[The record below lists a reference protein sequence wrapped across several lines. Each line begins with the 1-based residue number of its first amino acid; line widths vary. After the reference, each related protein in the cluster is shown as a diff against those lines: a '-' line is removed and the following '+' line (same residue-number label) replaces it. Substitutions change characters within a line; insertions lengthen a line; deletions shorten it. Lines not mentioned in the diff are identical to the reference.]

1 MLYLILQMASLLAV
15 CAAIFF
21 GVGWATRRWME
32 KSDPWRVPMRRAKS
46 EEGHAA
52 VESLQNNLKQVSDEL
67 ANRNSEVREHLKRQV
82 QAEGLLKASEET
94 VTQLRSEISRIQSLY
109 DSQQTRIEQLLERIV
124 ELETLIDS
132 QNRVS
137 ENDRA
142 TWQQRVAEL
151 EQQLS
156 AALMPLLEAEP
167 TAMVAA
173 PTSTSPSA
181 PNKPAPAPAAAPIV
195 DAFDPDEFEEEE
207 EVHLEFEAVPEKP
220 KPISKP
226 TVEVHSKSIP
236 LELLTPLAPVS
247 APSESKIDETHE
259 ILERMERLERQLG
272 EKAATINRKDEAM
285 ESELKS
291 RLNSL
296 EDMVLNLRAESEMAL
311 LAQLDFQT
319 RSAESESMERRK
331 WEDLENELELRI
343 SQLEREL
350 SGVKHADM
358 LVSEISDQVE
368 EKLKEQLASLSTE
381 VSEIKGMQHRDE
393 QLMGNLD
400 RLQDSLQKLGIRI
413 EEEHASV
420 PDSVLREMEELTGDI
435 LSNVPAA
442 ATAKGSLPLAKR
454 SPAVDEVAKIRE
466 RFEKA
471 SESVQELLKEKDETI
486 RALDHKIHEMA
497 RKLDPAL
504 VGKDDLQLIKG
515 IGPYIKRTL
524 EKEFGIASFKQIAQ
538 LTATEIA
545 VISERLF
552 FKNKIQRE
560 EWIAQ
565 AIELHEK
572 KYDERLTPTV
582 EF

>member
-46 EEGHAA
+46 EEDHAA

-67 ANRNSEVREHLKRQV
+67 ANRNSEVREHLKRQT

-94 VTQLRSEISRIQSLY
+94 VTQLRSEVSRFQSLY
-109 DSQQTRIEQLLERIV
+109 DSQQTRIEELLERIV

-142 TWQQRVAEL
+142 TWQQRVADL

-167 TAMVAA
+167 TTIAAA
-173 PTSTSPSA
+173 PTSVSA
-181 PNKPAPAPAAAPIV
+181 PAPKPAPTPVAAPIV
-195 DAFDPDEFEEEE
+195 DAFDPEEFEEDED
-207 EVHLEFEAVPEKP
+207 VRLEFEVVPEKR

-226 TVEVHSKSIP
+226 TVEIHSKTIP
-236 LELLTPLAPVS
+236 LELLTPLAPIS
-247 APSESKIDETHE
+247 APSEGKIDESHE

-272 EKAATINRKDEAM
+272 EKAATINKKDEAM
-285 ESELKS
+285 ELELKS

-311 LAQLDFQT
+311 LAQLDFQS

-442 ATAKGSLPLAKR
+442 ATAMSTLPLATR

-497 RKLDPAL
+497 KKLDPAL

>member
-1 MLYLILQMASLLAV
+1 MLYLILQMASLLGV

-32 KSDPWRVPMRRAKS
+32 KSDPWRVPLRRAKS
-46 EEGHAA
+46 EESHAA
-52 VESLQNNLKQVSDEL
+52 LESLQNNLKQVSDEL
-67 ANRNSEVREHLKRQV
+67 ANRNVEVREHLKRQV

-94 VTQLRSEISRIQSLY
+94 VTQLRAEISRFQSLY
-109 DSQQTRIEQLLERIV
+109 DAQQTRIEELLERIV

-142 TWQQRVAEL
+142 TWQQRVTEL

-167 TAMVAA
+167 AAA
-173 PTSTSPSA
+173 PAAATTSPT
-181 PNKPAPAPAAAPIV
+181 PAPMPVAAPIV
-195 DAFDPDEFEEEE
+195 DTLEDEFEDEEDIK
-207 EVHLEFEAVPEKP
+207 LEFEAVAEKP
-220 KPISKP
+220 KPVAQPI
-226 TVEVHSKSIP
+226 VEVHSKTIP
-236 LELLTPLAPVS
+236 LELLTPLMPQNEPAP
-247 APSESKIDETHE
+247 AKIDDASE

-272 EKAATINRKDEAM
+272 EKVANTNNKDEAI

-291 RLNSL
+291 RLNAL

-311 LAQLDFQT
+311 LAQLDFQS
-319 RSAESESMERRK
+319 RSAESEILERRK

-358 LVSEISDQVE
+358 LVSEISEQVE
-368 EKLKEQLASLSTE
+368 EKLKEQLVNLSTE
-381 VSEIKGMQHRDE
+381 VSQIKGMQHRDE
-393 QLMGNLD
+393 ELMGNLD

-413 EEEHASV
+413 EEDHASV

-442 ATAKGSLPLAKR
+442 SPLTTLPIAPR
-454 SPAVDEVAKIRE
+454 SQAVDEVAKIRD

-471 SESVQELLKEKDETI
+471 SESVQELLKEKDATI

-497 RKLDPAL
+497 KKLDPAL

-524 EKEFGIASFKQIAQ
+524 EKEFGISSFKQIAQ

-560 EWIAQ
+560 DWIAQ

-572 KYDERLTPTV
+572 KYDERLTPTI

>member
-1 MLYLILQMASLLAV
+1 MLYLILQMTSLLAV

-21 GVGWATRRWME
+21 GVGWTTRRWIE
-32 KSDPWRVPMRRAKS
+32 KRDPWRVPMRRAKS
-46 EEGHAA
+46 EDNHAA

-67 ANRNSEVREHLKRQV
+67 ANRNSEVREHLKKQV
-82 QAEGLLKASEET
+82 QAEGLLKSSEET
-94 VTQLRSEISRIQSLY
+94 VTQLRAEISRFQSLY
-109 DSQQTRIEQLLERIV
+109 DSQQTRIEELLERIV
-124 ELETLIDS
+124 ELEALIDS

-142 TWQQRVAEL
+142 TWQQRVSEL
-151 EQQLS
+151 EKQLS
-156 AALMPLLEAEP
+156 AAVMPMLEAQP
-167 TAMVAA
+167 T
-173 PTSTSPSA
+173 TL
-181 PNKPAPAPAAAPIV
+181 APAPAIEAE
-195 DAFDPDEFEEEE
+195 EFEDEEDLK
-207 EVHLEFEAVPEKP
+207 VEFEAVPEKP
-220 KPISKP
+220 KPVTKP
-226 TVEVHSKSIP
+226 IVEVHSKTIP
-236 LELLTPLAPVS
+236 LELLTPLAPLNVS
-247 APSESKIDETHE
+247 PTQTEIDDSHE
-259 ILERMERLERQLG
+259 ILERMEKLERQ
-272 EKAATINRKDEAM
+272 DEAI
-285 ESELKS
+285 ESGLKS
-291 RLNSL
+291 RINSL

-311 LAQLDFQT
+311 LAQLEFQS
-319 RSAESESMERRK
+319 RSAEMESLERRK

-358 LVSEISDQVE
+358 LVSEISEQVE

-442 ATAKGSLPLAKR
+442 TSTMGTLPLAPR
-454 SPAVDEVAKIRE
+454 SPAVDEVVKIRD

-471 SESVQELLKEKDETI
+471 SESVQELLREKDATI

-497 RKLDPAL
+497 KKLDPAL

>member
-1 MLYLILQMASLLAV
+1 MLYLILQMASLLGV

-32 KSDPWRVPMRRAKS
+32 KSDSWRVPMRRAKS
-46 EEGHAA
+46 EESQAA

-94 VTQLRSEISRIQSLY
+94 VTQLRAEISRFQLLY
-109 DSQQTRIEQLLERIV
+109 DSQQTRIEELLERIV

-142 TWQQRVAEL
+142 TWQQRVSEL

-167 TAMVAA
+167 AAA
-173 PTSTSPSA
+173 PAASPST
-181 PNKPAPAPAAAPIV
+181 PTPTLTPAPAPIA
-195 DAFDPDEFEEEE
+195 DSLEDEFEDEKDIK
-207 EVHLEFEAVPEKP
+207 LEFEAVVEKP
-220 KPISKP
+220 KPVTKP
-226 TVEVHSKSIP
+226 IVEVHSKTIP
-236 LELLTPLAPVS
+236 LELLTPLMPQNETG
-247 APSESKIDETHE
+247 PPKIDHASE

-272 EKAATINRKDEAM
+272 EKAATTNTKDEAI

-291 RLNSL
+291 RLNAL

-311 LAQLDFQT
+311 LAQLDFQS
-319 RSAESESMERRK
+319 RSAESEVLDRRK

-358 LVSEISDQVE
+358 LVSEISEQVE
-368 EKLKEQLASLSTE
+368 EKLKEQLVSLSTE
-381 VSEIKGMQHRDE
+381 VSQIKDMAQRDE

-400 RLQDSLQKLGIRI
+400 RLQDSLQKLGVHI

-435 LSNVPAA
+435 LSNVPAGA
-442 ATAKGSLPLAKR
+442 PSMTPLPVAPR
-454 SPAVDEVAKIRE
+454 SQAVDEVAKIRD

-471 SESVQELLKEKDETI
+471 SESVQELLREKDATI

-497 RKLDPAL
+497 KKLDPAL

-524 EKEFGIASFKQIAQ
+524 EKEFGISSFKQIAQ

-560 EWIAQ
+560 DWIAQ

>member
-32 KSDPWRVPMRRAKS
+32 KSDPWRVPLRRAKH
-46 EEGHAA
+46 EEGFAA

-67 ANRNSEVREHLKRQV
+67 ANRNTEVREHLKKQV

-94 VTQLRSEISRIQSLY
+94 VEQLRSEIGRFQSLY
-109 DSQQTRIEQLLERIV
+109 DSQQTRIEDLLARIV

-132 QNRVS
+132 QNRAS
-137 ENDRA
+137 ETDRT
-142 TWQQRVAEL
+142 TWQQRVGEL

-167 TAMVAA
+167 VRAE
-173 PTSTSPSA
+173 PTPL
-181 PNKPAPAPAAAPIV
+181 APAAVIAPI
-195 DAFDPDEFEEEE
+195 AESFTSEELEDEEA
-207 EVHLEFEAVPEKP
+207 VRLEFETVPEK
-220 KPISKP
+220 
-226 TVEVHSKSIP
+226 HSKTIP
-236 LELLTPLAPVS
+236 LELLTPLAPFSV
-247 APSESKIDETHE
+247 PVESRIDESHE
-259 ILERMERLERQLG
+259 ILERMEKLERQLG
-272 EKAATINRKDEAM
+272 EKAATSIKKDEAM

-311 LAQLDFQT
+311 LAQLDFQS
-319 RSAESESMERRK
+319 RSDEHETMERRK

-400 RLQDSLQKLGIRI
+400 RLQDSLQKLGFRI

-435 LSNVPAA
+435 LSNVPSSVSA
-442 ATAKGSLPLAKR
+442 LPMAPR
-454 SPAVDEVAKIRE
+454 SPAVDEVAKIRD

-497 RKLDPAL
+497 KKLDPAL

-538 LTATEIA
+538 LTAPEIA

-560 EWIAQ
+560 EWISQ
-565 AIELHEK
+565 ALELHEK
-572 KYDERLTPTV
+572 KYDERLTPAI
-582 EF
+582 